1 MPLSSLRPLDVKLLF
16 DDRPYNL
23 GETIDVTVELEP
35 RREVEVREARVDLV
49 CEERYVESYT
59 VHVPAGG
66 SAAAVGDLGGGLFGP
81 GAQPPLPPP
90 RVPKEVHKDVKVS
103 YIHSSEVFLTNSLLR
118 PGAVDRHNIGLGIEP
133 EPPPH
138 ASTATVSWRLEVVVD
153 VARARD
159 VKARHKVD
167 VALSR
172 SPGESV

>member
-1 MPLSSLRPLDVKLLF
+1 MPLSRLRPLDVKLLF

-23 GETIDVTVELEP
+23 GETIDVTVELDS

-66 SAAAVGDLGGGLFGP
+66 SAAAVGEMGGMFGA
-81 GAQPPLPPP
+81 GGPPHIPRP
-90 RVPKEVHKDVKVS
+90 RVAKEVHKDNKES

-118 PGAVDRHNIGLGIEP
+118 PGAVDRHNIRLGIEP

-138 ASTATVSWRLEVVVD
+138 ASTATVRWTLEVVVD

-159 VKARHKVD
+159 FKARHKVD

-172 SPGESV
+172 SSGERV